1 MDQIGP
7 NRSKWTEWTEWT
19 KQGQNWI
26 EWTKQDHIDQSR
38 PKGLNWT
45 EQT

>member
-45 EQT
+45 E